1 MIYVYH
7 TVKRRAIVTK
17 AYMKDRKGALCPGG
31 ETGVNISLDREGGKS
46 DWLTWS
52 GPSDKEPGKSFSLA
66 RDVGVSCDV
75 LEEERSCLDLF
86 LVDIAILRFA
96 GIYTFKEGCERYFPK
111 FNLKSS
117 NGSAEDSNIGSY
129 SFLIKRDA

>member
-1 MIYVYH
+1 
-7 TVKRRAIVTK
+7 
-17 AYMKDRKGALCPGG
+17 MKERKGALCPGG

-117 NGSAEDSNIGSY
+117 NGSAEDPNIGSY
-129 SFLIKRDA
+129 LFLMERDA